1 MVDETEQKQIHQ
13 SPGKPLSSKRSN
25 SRRSVIIVLLGL
37 IVAEAVAGGITWQ
50 ILSQGIHKIYLAF
63 APPAPTSAPVVH
75 NINSATF
82 GFDPQH
88 THFNPSENLLTL
100 VKVPHL
106 VLFWTSSAG
115 SSVESSPAVVNGVVY
130 VGSSDGRLYAFNS
143 QTGATRWIATTG
155 SFVRSSPAVANGVV
169 YVGSDDGRLYAFNS
183 QTGATRWVA
192 TTRGRVRSSPAVA
205 NGVVYVGSFDHK
217 LYAFNS
223 ATGQILWTA
232 SADYWIFSSPAVA
245 NGVVYVG
252 SDDGRLY
259 AFNSQTGAKLWVATT
274 GSFVE
279 SSPAV
284 VNGVV
289 YVGSFD
295 QKLYA
300 FHYGTTNLIVTS
312 ISPTSGPA
320 RGGTTITITGHS
332 FTDVINVSFGS
343 TSANSFL
350 VVSDTQI
357 FASSPAGSGT
367 IDVTVTTPIGTSIA
381 NSADQF
387 TYT

>member
-183 QTGATRWVA
+183 QTGA
-192 TTRGRVRSSPAVA
+192 
-205 NGVVYVGSFDHK
+205 
-217 LYAFNS
+217 
-223 ATGQILWTA
+223 
-232 SADYWIFSSPAVA
+232 
-245 NGVVYVG
+245 
-252 SDDGRLY
+252 
-259 AFNSQTGAKLWVATT
+259 KLWVATT